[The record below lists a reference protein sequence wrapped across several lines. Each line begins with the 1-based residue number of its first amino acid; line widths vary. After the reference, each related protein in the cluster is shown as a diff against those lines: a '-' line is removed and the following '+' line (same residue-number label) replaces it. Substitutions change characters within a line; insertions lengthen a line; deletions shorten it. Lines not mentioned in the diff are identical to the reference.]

1 VFDSQYGL
9 LDNPWGGLIHATTFM
24 TANFSPI
31 HRYPSS
37 ALKARDLSCIRGEKT
52 LFKDLSFEISTGQ
65 CLHVR
70 GENGVG
76 KTSLL
81 RLLAGLSKADS
92 GEVLW
97 GEQSIFA
104 DAGAFH
110 RQLLFLGHR
119 DALKEE
125 FTALEN
131 LQMYASIDDVNLS
144 VEKALAALW
153 RFGLRGRENLPVYC
167 LSAGQKRRVLMARM
181 LTRQAS
187 LWILDEPFNALDVN
201 AVKELEH
208 LIAEHLECGG
218 MLVLTSH
225 QAVALPKVKVLDL

>member
-1 VFDSQYGL
+1 
-9 LDNPWGGLIHATTFM
+9 
-24 TANFSPI
+24 
-31 HRYPSS
+31 
-37 ALKARDLSCIRGEKT
+37 
-52 LFKDLSFEISTGQ
+52 
-65 CLHVR
+65 VR

-81 RLLAGLSKADS
+81 RLLTGLSKAES

-97 GEQSIFA
+97 NGQSIFV
-104 DAGAFH
+104 DPGAYH

-125 FTALEN
+125 FSALEN
-131 LQMYASIDDVNLS
+131 LQMYASLDDVNLTA
-144 VEKALAALW
+144 EIALAALW
-153 RFGLRGRENLPVYC
+153 RFGLRGRENLPVHY

-201 AVKELEH
+201 AIEELEH
-208 LIAEHLECGG
+208 LIAEHLEGGG
-218 MLVLTSH
+218 MLILTSH
-225 QAVALPKVKVLDL
+225 QVIRLPKVKVLDL